1 MYVQSRAW
9 TLFKEEVARRI
20 MKVHLVSLKKYNI
33 AIQKSFIDL
42 LLINHELLYL
52 RFMRIFKK
60 IDVFWFK
67 NKIGKRAVFNLG

>member
-9 TLFKEEVARRI
+9 TLFKGEVARRI